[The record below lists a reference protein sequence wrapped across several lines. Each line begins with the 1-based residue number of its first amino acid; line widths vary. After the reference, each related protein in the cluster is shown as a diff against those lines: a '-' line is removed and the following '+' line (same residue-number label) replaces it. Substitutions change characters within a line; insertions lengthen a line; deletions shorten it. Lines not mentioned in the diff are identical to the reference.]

1 MSKCWNVTKPVQENI
16 RKGIDFMS
24 QERFHYK
31 TLEEVKERAEELKVY
46 LPFSSSTDI
55 LKTPLKVGNVTFH
68 NRMGIAPMEG
78 ADSLEDGSPSDYT
91 IRRYVNEA
99 IGGSALIWFEAISI
113 VPEGRSSKT
122 QLLLTEENVESYKRM
137 NEKIKEAGRKANG
150 FEPYLI
156 MQANHSGRYSNPDN
170 RPAPMIAYRHPQ
182 LEQYRAADDSCIVTD
197 DYLKSLEE
205 SFGKAALLAKKAGFD
220 AVDIKSC
227 HGYLLAELLSAYDRP
242 GQYGGNYENRT
253 RLLKN
258 GIKAA
263 KVWEDENFQVTCRL
277 GIYDGYEYPW
287 GFGVSEGSG
296 LKPDL
301 KEPIRLVKELYGNC
315 GIQMMNLTMG
325 NPYATTHVTRPFDM
339 GKYEPEEHPFTGIGR
354 MIAGIGEVK
363 KAVPEMVI
371 FGSAPTYLRQFADLY
386 TAGAVEEGF
395 CDGMLF
401 GRMAFAD
408 PDYAN
413 EIIKNG
419 RIDPKRVCMTC
430 GKCGDLIR
438 AHKPTGCVIRDP
450 KTFMPF
456 YKEFLEIKKKQP
468 ANFRG

>member
-1 MSKCWNVTKPVQENI
+1 
-16 RKGIDFMS
+16 MS

-401 GRMAFAD
+401 GRVAFAD

>member
-1 MSKCWNVTKPVQENI
+1 
-16 RKGIDFMS
+16 MS

-122 QLLLTEENVESYKRM
+122 QLLLTEEDVESYKRM

>member
-1 MSKCWNVTKPVQENI
+1 
-16 RKGIDFMS
+16 MS

-31 TLEEVKERAEELKVY
+31 TLEEVKERADELKVY

>member
-1 MSKCWNVTKPVQENI
+1 
-16 RKGIDFMS
+16 MS

-99 IGGSALIWFEAISI
+99 IGGSALSWFEAISI

-170 RPAPMIAYRHPQ
+170 RPAHMIAYRHPQ

>member
-1 MSKCWNVTKPVQENI
+1 
-16 RKGIDFMS
+16 MS

-438 AHKPTGCVIRDP
+438 AHKPTGCVIRDS

>member
-1 MSKCWNVTKPVQENI
+1 
-16 RKGIDFMS
+16 MS

-99 IGGSALIWFEAISI
+99 IGGSAQIWFEAISI

-438 AHKPTGCVIRDP
+438 AHKPTGCVILDP

>member
-1 MSKCWNVTKPVQENI
+1 
-16 RKGIDFMS
+16 MS

-419 RIDPKRVCMTC
+419 RIDPKRVCMT
-430 GKCGDLIR
+430 
-438 AHKPTGCVIRDP
+438 
-450 KTFMPF
+450 
-456 YKEFLEIKKKQP
+456 
-468 ANFRG
+468 

>member
-1 MSKCWNVTKPVQENI
+1 
-16 RKGIDFMS
+16 MS

-277 GIYDGYEYPW
+277 GSYDGYEYPW

>member
-1 MSKCWNVTKPVQENI
+1 
-16 RKGIDFMS
+16 MS

-68 NRMGIAPMEG
+68 TRMGIAPMEG

>member
-1 MSKCWNVTKPVQENI
+1 
-16 RKGIDFMS
+16 MS

-325 NPYATTHVTRPFDM
+325 NPYVTTHVTRPFDM

>member
-1 MSKCWNVTKPVQENI
+1 
-16 RKGIDFMS
+16 MS

-242 GQYGGNYENRT
+242 GQYGRNYENRT

-413 EIIKNG
+413 EIIKND

>member
-1 MSKCWNVTKPVQENI
+1 
-16 RKGIDFMS
+16 MS

-91 IRRYVNEA
+91 IRRYVNES

>member
-1 MSKCWNVTKPVQENI
+1 
-16 RKGIDFMS
+16 MS

-371 FGSAPTYLRQFADLY
+371 FGSAPTYLCQFADLY

>member
-1 MSKCWNVTKPVQENI
+1 
-16 RKGIDFMS
+16 MS

-419 RIDPKRVCMTC
+419 RIDPKRV
-430 GKCGDLIR
+430 
-438 AHKPTGCVIRDP
+438 
-450 KTFMPF
+450 
-456 YKEFLEIKKKQP
+456 
-468 ANFRG
+468 

>member
-1 MSKCWNVTKPVQENI
+1 
-16 RKGIDFMS
+16 MS

-363 KAVPEMVI
+363 NAVPGMVI

>member
-1 MSKCWNVTKPVQENI
+1 
-16 RKGIDFMS
+16 MS

-55 LKTPLKVGNVTFH
+55 LNVTFH

>member
-1 MSKCWNVTKPVQENI
+1 
-16 RKGIDFMS
+16 MS

-227 HGYLLAELLSAYDRP
+227 HGYLLAELLSAYDHP

>member
-1 MSKCWNVTKPVQENI
+1 
-16 RKGIDFMS
+16 MS

-113 VPEGRSSKT
+113 VPEGLSSKT

>member
-1 MSKCWNVTKPVQENI
+1 
-16 RKGIDFMS
+16 MS

-408 PDYAN
+408 PYYAN

>member
-1 MSKCWNVTKPVQENI
+1 
-16 RKGIDFMS
+16 MS

-170 RPAPMIAYRHPQ
+170 
-182 LEQYRAADDSCIVTD
+182 
-197 DYLKSLEE
+197 
-205 SFGKAALLAKKAGFD
+205 
-220 AVDIKSC
+220 
-227 HGYLLAELLSAYDRP
+227 RP

>member
-1 MSKCWNVTKPVQENI
+1 
-16 RKGIDFMS
+16 MS

-401 GRMAFAD
+401 GRMSFAD

>member
-1 MSKCWNVTKPVQENI
+1 
-16 RKGIDFMS
+16 MS

-137 NEKIKEAGRKANG
+137 NEKIKETGRKANG

>member
-1 MSKCWNVTKPVQENI
+1 
-16 RKGIDFMS
+16 MS

-325 NPYATTHVTRPFDM
+325 NPYATTHVTTPFDM